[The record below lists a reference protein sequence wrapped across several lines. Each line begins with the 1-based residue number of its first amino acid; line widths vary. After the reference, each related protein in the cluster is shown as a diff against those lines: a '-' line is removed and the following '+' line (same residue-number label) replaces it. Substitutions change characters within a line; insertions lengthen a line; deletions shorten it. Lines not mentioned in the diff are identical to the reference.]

1 MTELLYGI
9 YPYAV
14 ENGIKADE
22 FWQMTFD
29 EIMIH
34 ITATIKHHRTMLK
47 ERAVMDHKT
56 AELMAFAVNDPSK
69 MPSVEKHYSFM
80 DDNAQRQPDTLN
92 NEPDRTEP
100 EEWQSDQAILLQ
112 QAMSVRATNER
123 KKNE

>member
-1 MTELLYGI
+1 
-9 YPYAV
+9 
-14 ENGIKADE
+14 
-22 FWQMTFD
+22 MTFD

-80 DDNAQRQPDTLN
+80 DDNAERQPVTLN
-92 NEPDRTEP
+92 NEPDQTEP
-100 EEWQSDQAILLQ
+100 EEWQSDQALLVQ
-112 QAMSVRATNER
+112 QAMAVRATNER
-123 KKNE
+123 KKKC